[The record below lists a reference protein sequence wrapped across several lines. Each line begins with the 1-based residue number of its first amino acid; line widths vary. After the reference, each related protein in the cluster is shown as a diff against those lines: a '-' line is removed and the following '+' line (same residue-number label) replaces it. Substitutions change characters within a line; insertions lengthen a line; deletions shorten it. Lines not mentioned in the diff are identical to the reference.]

1 MSNAFNYRVQ
11 GGVHRSLL
19 SIYIRISS
27 PRGASF
33 PTISVLRAVSAFDP
47 FLPAGGGYA
56 GDGNAGDGR
65 RADIS
70 HATSDVVRTCP
81 GRVAN
86 ADGGR

>member
-1 MSNAFNYRVQ
+1 MSNASNYRVQ

-47 FLPAGGGYA
+47 FLPLAI
-56 GDGNAGDGR
+56 R
-65 RADIS
+65 R
-70 HATSDVVRTCP
+70 R
-81 GRVAN
+81 
-86 ADGGR
+86 